1 MYRAMHLIKCSLKAI
16 LRIFALI
23 THQGGSVELANKLN
37 DGVSFLPELGIAPF
51 VRKYNVEQTPDA
63 GFH

>member
-1 MYRAMHLIKCSLKAI
+1 
-16 LRIFALI
+16 LI
-23 THQGGSVELANKLN
+23 TRQGGSVELANKLN

>member
-1 MYRAMHLIKCSLKAI
+1 MHLIKCSLKAI

-37 DGVSFLPELGIAPF
+37 DGVSFLPEFDIASF
-51 VRKYNVEQTPDA
+51 VREYYAEQALNA
-63 GFH
+63 GLN